1 MTSNSL
7 DKVADGIAYVC
18 EHLVEIR
25 SRLARAGGTS
35 PLERFLEDL
44 RAGNDVSALLDEIHF
59 ALQAGRDQ
67 LGVYGHTISS
77 GPRRS
82 ASGSRSPGLG
92 VPVPAEP
99 VYLCPGGRCNRWWL
113 PDERATPPECEV
125 YGQQLSRDRL

>member
-1 MTSNSL
+1 VTSNSL

-25 SRLARAGGTS
+25 SRLARVGGAST
-35 PLERFLEDL
+35 LERFLEDL
-44 RAGNDVSALLDEIHF
+44 RADSDVSALLDEIHF
-59 ALQAGRDQ
+59 ALQAGRDP

-92 VPVPAEP
+92 VPVPAES

-113 PDERATPPECEV
+113 PDERPTPPECEV
-125 YGQQLSRDRL
+125 YGQQLRRDRL